1 MGFSSSSSTMN
12 MTEVMMTEA
21 KIAFGMYAREGIRNP
36 KANKTK
42 TAVNGITLLIALNFR
57 HVRSGMFT
65 DRHIYW
71 LAVSW
76 PRLRLALN
84 SFQMKR

>member
-1 MGFSSSSSTMN
+1 MN
-12 MTEVMMTEA
+12 VTDVIMTEA
-21 KIAFGMYAREGIRNP
+21 KIAFGIHAREGMRNP

-42 TAVNGITLLIALNFR
+42 TPVNVGCNIIHRSQFLT
-57 HVRSGMFT
+57 RSGMYT
-65 DRHIYW
+65 NRRKYW
-71 LAVSW
+71 LAESW